1 MSETIPA
8 VFENGVFRPL
18 RRPEAWSSITTSRS
32 QWMSKSRCRRLPRS
46 LALCPLRTPRNSGR
60 SSIVS
65 SSASTPGSG
74 DRVALDTSVAIDVL
88 AAKADARLL
97 AGINEHLLPAPV
109 VGELRYGALNSR
121 KAAENLAKVEALVTR
136 CAVLNVTVTT
146 AKVYAELGLAL
157 RQKGKPIP
165 ENDLWIAALCVEHQV
180 PLAAVD
186 AHFDAIDDLERWR
199 LESVRSETDAS

>member
-1 MSETIPA
+1 
-8 VFENGVFRPL
+8 
-18 RRPEAWSSITTSRS
+18 
-32 QWMSKSRCRRLPRS
+32 
-46 LALCPLRTPRNSGR
+46 
-60 SSIVS
+60 VS

-146 AKVYAELGLAL
+146 AKVYAELRLAL

-165 ENDLWIAALCVEHQV
+165 ENDLWIAALCVEHRV

-186 AHFDAIDDLERWR
+186 AHFDAIDDLKRWR